1 MSFQK
6 SEMDLSYEKRGSES
20 WGIPVCAVVKV
31 IIIRNCGSV
40 LYQKSTAESLSTVL
54 LLTVSCLWTQS
65 GITWKCCAE
74 FLIVYRRGGQPVAT
88 GPGPGEKTTR
98 VLRVS
103 VPGSSCCGAAPLLLP
118 SYSCLDTLLGA
129 RQTLWVLNRKILICS
144 SCRQR
149 VGAVRL

>member
-1 MSFQK
+1 M
-6 SEMDLSYEKRGSES
+6 
-20 WGIPVCAVVKV
+20 
-31 IIIRNCGSV
+31 

-88 GPGPGEKTTR
+88 GPGSGEKTTR

-103 VPGSSCCGAAPLLLP
+103 MPGSSCCGAAPLLLP
-118 SYSCLDTLLGA
+118 SCSCLGTLLGA

-144 SCRQR
+144 SCRQT
-149 VGAVRL
+149 VGAVRLWEPVFFFPIIPFQLLKLCLITVWVLFM